1 MGGWLSF
8 FWSSPQ
14 PSRILILGLGT
25 PPPSRC
31 APHAGPDNAGKTTLL
46 NRLKLGEVTHTV
58 PTVGFNVESISYKN
72 VSFFMWDVG
81 GQEQIRLLWRH
92 YYDQTEAVIW
102 VIDSADRM
110 RFAEAKEE
118 LHRVLA
124 EEKLKSVPLLVF
136 INKQDAPGAIAAAEA
151 AEALGLNALAGRAV
165 HVQPAVAPQGTGL
178 NAGLDWLVGVLAQ
191 RRAGR

>member
-1 MGGWLSF
+1 M
-8 FWSSPQ
+8 
-14 PSRILILGLGT
+14 
-25 PPPSRC
+25 
-31 APHAGPDNAGKTTLL
+31 L

-58 PTVGFNVESISYKN
+58 PTVGFNVESVSYKN

-110 RFAEAKEE
+110 RFAEAKDE
-118 LHRVLA
+118 LHRVLG
-124 EEKLKSVPLLVF
+124 EEKLKGVPLLVF
-136 INKQDAPGAIAAAEA
+136 INKQDQPGAIAASEA
-151 AEALGLNALAGRAV
+151 AEALGLNGLTGRPV

-178 NAGLDWLVGVLAQ
+178 NTCLDWLVGILQQ
-191 RRAGR
+191 RRNGR